1 MPPVRRCVTGVR
13 RSGRLATP
21 YGSRVV
27 DDPPQPLLGRLG
39 LLLGD
44 EGGNAE
50 QPLADGCVRIGR
62 GHDPDV
68 PRHERCGTRGER
80 ILSLPTP
87 SGAPTT
93 ATSR

>member
-50 QPLADGCVRIGR
+50 QPLPTAASGSGEVMIPMC
-62 GHDPDV
+62 P
-68 PRHERCGTRGER
+68 GTSAAEPEE
-80 ILSLPTP
+80 SE
-87 SGAPTT
+87 S
-93 ATSR
+93 